1 MSIIRAEWS
10 VGVAQSV
17 PACTSDRISTL
28 NLELSLREVTTRR
41 STQHSQGIPNSLP
54 ATMASNNNMLER
66 RKKDEQVRAT
76 IHQKLID
83 TGEKDRLKNLL
94 RAKLEECGWRDEL
107 KNYCKEV
114 IKNKG
119 LEKITVE
126 ELVAEITPRGR
137 ATVPSAIKAE
147 LLQRIRKFLTQN

>member
-1 MSIIRAEWS
+1 MSS
-10 VGVAQSV
+10 S
-17 PACTSDRISTL
+17 
-28 NLELSLREVTTRR
+28 
-41 STQHSQGIPNSLP
+41 
-54 ATMASNNNMLER
+54 NMLER

-107 KNYCKEV
+107 KSYCKEV

-137 ATVPSAIKAE
+137 ATVPAAIKAE